1 MLGLDAARFK
11 MSPPLA
17 AEPHRQALIEGLRD
31 GTLDCIATD
40 HAPHHPAEK
49 EVPFPAAPNG
59 VIGLETAFPALV
71 LGLVESGV
79 VPLELI
85 VERMTAGPARAF
97 GLTAT
102 ADRGRSRGRPRALGP
117 ARALDGD
124 RETTCARA
132 AATARSSAA
141 RCRGAAC

>member
-1 MLGLDAARFK
+1 M
-11 MSPPLA
+11 
-17 AEPHRQALIEGLRD
+17 
-31 GTLDCIATD
+31 
-40 HAPHHPAEK
+40 
-49 EVPFPAAPNG
+49 PFPAAPNG

-97 GLTAT
+97 GLTTPRIAVGAV
-102 ADRGRSRGRPRALGP
+102 ADLALWDL
-117 ARALDGD
+117 RERWTVD
-124 RETTCARA
+124 RRTTCARA